1 MTLQKQIIDILV
13 KKNRP
18 FYIFTEDTHP
28 IFQSEPFLVEPSNQT
43 NYDTKLIATPN
54 KEYRPSA
61 RLVGL
66 EDSYDPALI
75 KKTRFDSEEEKKSE
89 IDRILIASGFTNS
102 MNNREAKEE
111 EVERYFKLIEEKRQE
126 ELDFKLNGP
135 KIHFILLDD
144 VKQIRIAYE
153 KQLALVW
160 SFYADKDRES
170 LDSFFDLS
178 NVDDE
183 MLIER
188 HKMDNPGTLEDSIR
202 NSIVK
207 RGKEKFLTDLIPSYP
222 EKHKEII
229 EKFLKEQDAYSF
241 LKSIDD
247 LMEAEK
253 GRKVRTA
260 FTILGSKFSHEFN
273 GQYSKAELMNAI
285 TSSSGRFPRIEG
297 GPIYKSR
304 SWASAMANTGR
315 TIDVDNRLVFRQP
328 IEKIEEIIKPM
339 MVEHYHKASGN
350 YKKELNSYA
359 FYDFCG
365 NKTTY
370 SLEELGLS
378 KEEADE

>member
-1 MTLQKQIIDILV
+1 MTLQKQIIEILL
-13 KKNRP
+13 KRDRP

-28 IFQSEPFLVEPSNQT
+28 MFQSEPFLVEPSNQT
-43 NYDTKLIATPN
+43 DYDTKLIATPN

-61 RLVGL
+61 RLVSL

-75 KKTRFDSEEEKKSE
+75 KKTRFESEEEKEAE
-89 IDRILIASGFTNS
+89 IDRILKASGFTNS
-102 MNNREAKEE
+102 MSNRKSKGE

-126 ELDFKLNGP
+126 ELDFKRNGP

-153 KQLALVW
+153 KELVLVW
-160 SFYADKDRES
+160 SFYADRDRES
-170 LDSFFDLS
+170 LTSLSDLS

-188 HKMDNPGTLEDSIR
+188 YQMANPATLEDSIR

-253 GRKVRTA
+253 GRKVKTA
-260 FTILGSKFSHEFN
+260 FNILGSKFYHEFN
-273 GQYSKAELMNAI
+273 GQYRKAELMNAI

-297 GPIYKSR
+297 GPVYRSR

-339 MVEHYHKASGN
+339 MVEHYHKARGN
-350 YKKELNSYA
+350 YKKEINSYA

-370 SLEELGLS
+370 PLEELGLC